1 MFWFLYPSV
10 KEFVMHEE
18 LNLFKLMLEASLV
31 VKLVVLILIFS
42 SVVSW
47 AIAIFKQKQFRS
59 VTMIIRSL

>member
-1 MFWFLYPSV
+1 
-10 KEFVMHEE
+10 MHEE

-59 VTMIIRSL
+59 VAMIIRSL